1 MKNIYTENYK
11 KMMKEIKEDTNENI
25 SHAHGLEELIL
36 LECPYCSKQY
46 IDLMQSMTKFQ
57 WHFSQKKK

>member
-1 MKNIYTENYK
+1 
-11 KMMKEIKEDTNENI
+11 MMKEIKEDTNENI

-36 LECPYCSKQY
+36 LECPYCSKQS